1 MASFGMYKPKSSV
14 SFALRAIAEPA
25 RSKQNDKSHPVSQLS
40 TFTPRL
46 RHTRRIKSSSHSPHS
61 SRRSIDRSIDAHEE
75 SESEKNARPDPLSD
89 QIRTRPLI
97 DPSSRSPTP
106 PLLSTRR
113 RIVTRIVHHSHI
125 IRNKKNTRLTSNPHS
140 NLNQIKI
147 TNPIESKRVET
158 PPAPSYFA
166 SADAVHPFNAP
177 SSNVSEKA
185 NPCAVVAATHAVAA
199 AAATATR
206 AVVVN
211 PLRTRGILCGRA
223 RRRDR
228 FRSVRFASRWR
239 PNRPFVNRRSVKM
252 GVRTCFD
259 WFMCIVDVF

>member
-1 MASFGMYKPKSSV
+1 MYKPKSSV

-40 TFTPRL
+40 SFTPRL
-46 RHTRRIKSSSHSPHS
+46 RYTRRIKSSSHSPHS
-61 SRRSIDRSIDAHEE
+61 SRRSIDRSIDTHEE

-113 RIVTRIVHHSHI
+113 RVVKRISHHSHI

-140 NLNQIKI
+140 NLNQIKSKSLI
-147 TNPIESKRVET
+147 QSIEACR
-158 PPAPSYFA
+158 
-166 SADAVHPFNAP
+166 NA
-177 SSNVSEKA
+177 A
-185 NPCAVVAATHAVAA
+185 
-199 AAATATR
+199 
-206 AVVVN
+206 
-211 PLRTRGILCGRA
+211 RTFILCIRGRRPSIQRAIIERFREGQSMRRRRRRHA
-223 RRRDR
+223 RRRRRRGDR
-228 FRSVRFASRWR
+228 HARRRRQSSSYSRHLVWKGAASRSVPFRSIRCASRWR

-259 WFMCIVDVF
+259 WCMCIVDVF

>member
-147 TNPIESKRVET
+147 TNPINRSVSKRRPHLHTLHPRT
-158 PPAPSYFA
+158 PSIHSTRHHRTFPRRPI
-166 SADAVHPFNAP
+166 HAP
-177 SSNVSEKA
+177 SSPPRTPSPPPRRPPRAPSSSILFVLEASCVEGRG
-185 NPCAVVAATHAVAA
+185 VAIGSV
-199 AAATATR
+199 
-206 AVVVN
+206 
-211 PLRTRGILCGRA
+211 PFGLRHDGDPI
-223 RRRDR
+223 DR
-228 FRSVRFASRWR
+228 S
-239 PNRPFVNRRSVKM
+239 
-252 GVRTCFD
+252 
-259 WFMCIVDVF
+259 